1 MYLIILPIIALFL
14 GAEDKA
20 TNMEDRIAEF
30 LAEIDEMTIELNE
43 MNRIIETKQ
52 KLHDKWENDFRV
64 YSKQLEEMKKDDHQY
79 YSIQY
84 LRDQARSEWIPLR
97 DELRP
102 MISVR
107 DAFQL
112 KLNEV
117 ILEWELTQET
127 LAKLLKTIMPTEPKM
142 YIGITIS
149 QTCESMI
156 QTNTTSECPTYREL
170 IDVFDNTNELVSGSF
185 IEKDNDLRRD
195 DNQMKN
201 HWQFYP
207 QNGYQTVVMVDP
219 DVLYKRQAVMIE
231 VQSSDFRV
239 ANVWA
244 DQSKQSSYV
253 NGTIIS
259 YNGFSVDR
267 DCTQINSAP
276 NMERITNV
284 IGFAI
289 SGCTEQFDI
298 QPNVMKLNS
307 TEFDKTDSQY
317 YKYQEWLSQVIED
330 LKREGV
336 VSEMVEG
343 LSSKTYPD
351 WFNNNVKWIEEGE
364 ISNVEFIDAYKMLV
378 KQGILY

>member
-14 GAEDKA
+14 GAEDKVA
-20 TNMEDRIAEF
+20 DMEERIAEF
-30 LAEIDEMTIELNE
+30 QAEIDEMTPELNE

-84 LRDQARSEWIPLR
+84 LRDQARSEWVPLR

-112 KLNEV
+112 KLNGI
-117 ILEWELTQET
+117 ILEQELVQKN
-127 LAKLLKTIMPTEPKM
+127 LDNLLKTLKPTEPKM
-142 YIGITIS
+142 YISIALS
-149 QTCESMI
+149 QACENMI
-156 QTNTTSECPTYREL
+156 KQNVSSNCPAYATL
-170 IDVFDNTNELVSGSF
+170 IDLFDNTNEMVSGKF

-195 DNQMKN
+195 DNQMTK
-201 HWQFYP
+201 HWEFYP
-207 QNGYQTVVMVDP
+207 QNGFETVVMVDP
-219 DVLYKRQAVMIE
+219 DVLYMRQAVNIE
-231 VQSSDFRV
+231 VQSNDFRV
-239 ANVWA
+239 ANIWGG
-244 DQSKQSSYV
+244 QSKQSSFV
-253 NGTIIS
+253 NGTITS
-259 YNGFSVDR
+259 YNGLSVDK
-267 DCTQINSAP
+267 DCTRINTSP
-276 NMERITNV
+276 DLQRITNV

-298 QPNVMKLNS
+298 QPNVMKLNA

-351 WFNNNVKWIEEGE
+351 WFNNNVKWIEEE
-364 ISNVEFIDAYKMLV
+364 KISNVEFIDAYKMLV

>member
-14 GAEDKA
+14 GADDKVS
-20 TNMEDRIAEF
+20 NMENRIAEYQ
-30 LAEIDEMTIELNE
+30 AEINEITPELNE
-43 MNRIIETKQ
+43 MNRMVEIKQ
-52 KLHDKWENDFRV
+52 KLHDKWENDYRI
-64 YSKQLEEMKKDDHQY
+64 YSNQLDEMAKDDPK
-79 YSIQY
+79 YSTIQY
-84 LRDQARSEWIPLR
+84 LRDIARSEWLPLR
-97 DELRP
+97 DELRS
-102 MISVR
+102 MISIR
-107 DAFQL
+107 DALQE
-112 KLNEV
+112 KLDFL
-117 ILEWELTQET
+117 ILEQGLIQKNMDA
-127 LAKLLKTIMPTEPKM
+127 LIKTIIPTEPKM

-149 QTCESMI
+149 QTCEAMI
-156 QTNTTSECPTYREL
+156 QANTTSECPTYREL
-170 IDVFDNTNELVSGSF
+170 VDVFDNTNELVSGSF

-239 ANVWA
+239 ASVWA

-298 QPNVMKLNS
+298 QPNVMKLNA

>member
-1 MYLIILPIIALFL
+1 M
-14 GAEDKA
+14 
-20 TNMEDRIAEF
+20 
-30 LAEIDEMTIELNE
+30 
-43 MNRIIETKQ
+43 
-52 KLHDKWENDFRV
+52 
-64 YSKQLEEMKKDDHQY
+64 
-79 YSIQY
+79 
-84 LRDQARSEWIPLR
+84 
-97 DELRP
+97 
-102 MISVR
+102 
-107 DAFQL
+107 
-112 KLNEV
+112 
-117 ILEWELTQET
+117 
-127 LAKLLKTIMPTEPKM
+127 
-142 YIGITIS
+142 
-149 QTCESMI
+149 
-156 QTNTTSECPTYREL
+156 
-170 IDVFDNTNELVSGSF
+170 SGSF

-298 QPNVMKLNS
+298 QPNVMKLNA

-351 WFNNNVKWIEEGE
+351 WFNNNVKWIEEE
-364 ISNVEFIDAYKMLV
+364 KISNVEFIDAYKMLV